1 MGSCLL
7 GAQML
12 VSVGR
17 HILSEEKQ
25 TVGNTVSTTNGLTI
39 PIPFVGFHVLEN
51 RIAKSSHFHSC
62 FST

>member
-17 HILSEEKQ
+17 HILSEEK
-25 TVGNTVSTTNGLTI
+25 TNSGQY
-39 PIPFVGFHVLEN
+39 G
-51 RIAKSSHFHSC
+51 KYD
-62 FST
+62 